1 MPHLALLGPGM
12 MIMDKRKEA
21 ITRVIRRKEGLVV
34 VDGKWVGAGELLVLY
49 L

>member
-12 MIMDKRKEA
+12 MIMGKRKET
-21 ITRVIRRKEGLVV
+21 ITRVRRKEGRVV
-34 VDGKWVGAGELLVLY
+34 VDKKCVGASELLVLY